1 MSQIKLEAPFQE
13 YRGKICRHSQVIY
26 KQVFDTKYTSQICNP
41 YEGEPTEAQKAHR
54 EKFKKARAK
63 VLSLT
68 EEEKAAYKT
77 AFEKQSKYHALQGF
91 IFAKEFAKLAMICL
105 MFNLL

>member
-26 KQVFDTKYTSQICNP
+26 KQMYDTKYTSQICNP
-41 YEGEPTEAQKAHR
+41 YEGEPTEAPKAHR
-54 EKFKKARAK
+54 EKFKKVRAK

-68 EEEKAAYKT
+68 AEEKAAYKA
-77 AFEKQSKYHALQGF
+77 AFEKQRKYSALQGF
-91 IFAKEFAKLAMICL
+91 IFAQEFAKLAIICFI
-105 MFNLL
+105 FNVL

>member
-41 YEGEPTEAQKAHR
+41 HEGEPTEAQKAHR

-68 EEEKAAYKT
+68 EEEKAAYKLLSR
-77 AFEKQSKYHALQGF
+77 SKASTTPCKGSYSQ
-91 IFAKEFAKLAMICL
+91 K
-105 MFNLL
+105 NLPSWQ